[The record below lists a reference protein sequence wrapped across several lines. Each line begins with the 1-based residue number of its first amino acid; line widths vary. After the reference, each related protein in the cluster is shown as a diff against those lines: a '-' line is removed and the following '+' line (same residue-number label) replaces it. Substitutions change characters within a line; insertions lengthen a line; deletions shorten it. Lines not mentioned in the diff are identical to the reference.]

1 MWAMTLDTKRTF
13 DALVE
18 RHAEDEA
25 ARRRILENRFYR
37 QVSAALAGSHEYMA
51 MEKLLDLSSEE
62 RFDLILL
69 DTPPTRHAL
78 DFLTAPDRMMGVLDT
93 SVLRWLLKP
102 YFIAGRLTIKVATRT
117 GALALK
123 LADRALGLQF
133 LQDLS
138 EFFLAFEG
146 MYEGFKERAGRVHE
160 LLRDGGSGFVLV
172 ASPARTTLDEALY
185 FHRRL
190 REGGMP
196 FVSFVVNR
204 AHPDPA
210 QVALRQGGSRAA
222 SPPSRGRTGQGGDA
236 AALEPELLD
245 KLAAVF
251 RDQRRVAAAERRSIS
266 RLEAKTGEALVVVPE
281 MEVDVHDLRGLK
293 EIADA
298 MFEGVGGRRRGE
310 PRERRRAVAVGSGPR
325 EGEP

>member
-1 MWAMTLDTKRTF
+1 
-13 DALVE
+13 
-18 RHAEDEA
+18 
-25 ARRRILENRFYR
+25 
-37 QVSAALAGSHEYMA
+37 
-51 MEKLLDLSSEE
+51 
-62 RFDLILL
+62 
-69 DTPPTRHAL
+69 
-78 DFLTAPDRMMGVLDT
+78 
-93 SVLRWLLKP
+93 
-102 YFIAGRLTIKVATRT
+102 
-117 GALALK
+117 
-123 LADRALGLQF
+123 
-133 LQDLS
+133 
-138 EFFLAFEG
+138 
-146 MYEGFKERAGRVHE
+146 
-160 LLRDGGSGFVLV
+160 
-172 ASPARTTLDEALY
+172 
-185 FHRRL
+185 
-190 REGGMP
+190 MP